1 MQRLIALLFSVLL
14 FGSAFAADFSS
25 ADKQAFKATIGGQ
38 LDAFQNDDGV
48 KAYSFASPDVTKI
61 FPSVEIFMTMVKR
74 GYDPILRNSTHIFST
89 LDLDPMGRPA
99 QHVLITTSEGKRYE
113 AVYFMEKQSDGTWK
127 IAGVQM
133 VLLQGLD
140 A

>member
-1 MQRLIALLFSVLL
+1 MQRLIALLFSVVV
-14 FGSAFAADFSS
+14 FSSAYAADFSN
-25 ADKQAFKATIGGQ
+25 ADKQAFKTTIGGQ
-38 LDAFQNDDGV
+38 LNAFQINDGV
-48 KAYSFASPDVTKI
+48 KAYSFAAPVVTKI
-61 FPSVEIFMTMVKR
+61 FPTVEIFMSMVKR
-74 GYDPILRNSTHIFST
+74 GYDPILRNSTHIFGA
-89 LDLDPMGRPA
+89 LELDPMGRPA

-113 AVYFMEKQSDGTWK
+113 AVYFMEKQSDGSWK